1 MAKDSDMTAARR
13 AAPART
19 DWIVERL
26 ESWGRWQQI
35 GSNPYH
41 SASSLLIDPDHQG
54 PLRAYIPVLPVE
66 CEQTHEAVMKQ
77 PCQLQEVA
85 AALYV
90 RDWDR
95 PSLARHLGVTVR
107 HVGRLHEMLRNGV
120 LFCLENQ
127 RVKAPPLQVVMKTRP

>member
-1 MAKDSDMTAARR
+1 
-13 AAPART
+13 
-19 DWIVERL
+19 
-26 ESWGRWQQI
+26 
-35 GSNPYH
+35 
-41 SASSLLIDPDHQG
+41 
-54 PLRAYIPVLPVE
+54 
-66 CEQTHEAVMKQ
+66 MKQ
-77 PCQLQEVA
+77 PRQLQEVA

-95 PSLARHLGVTVR
+95 PSLARHLGVTAR